1 MIATNRLAS
10 WFQRPRP
17 ERPHRAPKGRVSAFL
32 GAREG
37 ATAVEFAIVITPL
50 LLLLLGTIEFGRLLW
65 TREALRETAMTAA
78 RCMGVL
84 QKPCQANGSFKWQD
98 QTKSYIESRALGWSV
113 VVQDSEVT
121 LNNSAT
127 CANTPGFS
135 QVTINYTFVT
145 AVPALLGSLKG
156 VPLTVSACF
165 PNQSQ
170 S

>member
-1 MIATNRLAS
+1 M
-10 WFQRPRP
+10 
-17 ERPHRAPKGRVSAFL
+17 
-32 GAREG
+32 
-37 ATAVEFAIVITPL
+37 

-84 QKPCQANGSFKWQD
+84 QAPCKSNGVYNAA
-98 QTKSYIESRALGWSV
+98 QTTSYIENRALGWSV
-113 VVQDSEVT
+113 VVPSSGVT
-121 LNNSAT
+121 LSDNAT
-127 CANTPGFS
+127 CAGYGEFS